1 MNNSLHLGPIV
12 VPILFVTLF
21 ASVMEQPFVFVHI
34 TDIHLQR
41 RSAESSYSYFRHFV
55 KDILPVIQPSLVVN
69 TGDITQS
76 QQLDL
81 KGMCVLVIFDE

>member
-1 MNNSLHLGPIV
+1 
-12 VPILFVTLF
+12 
-21 ASVMEQPFVFVHI
+21 MEQPFVFVHI

-41 RSAESSYSYFRHFV
+41 RSAESSYDYFRHFV

-69 TGDITQS
+69 TGDVTQS

-81 KGMCVLVIFDE
+81 KGKCVLAIFDE

>member
-1 MNNSLHLGPIV
+1 
-12 VPILFVTLF
+12 
-21 ASVMEQPFVFVHI
+21 MEQPFVFVHI

-41 RSAESSYSYFRHFV
+41 RSAESSYDYFRHFV

-76 QQLDL
+76 QQLNL
-81 KGMCVLVIFDE
+81 KGNCLLPIFDVQKTWSTMNGFCGLDIG